1 MEGPVLS
8 VEVADG
14 DEVQAG
20 RVLCVVEAMKMENEI
35 VAHRDGVVTELSVE
49 AGQSIAAGQAI
60 CVIAAQ

>member
-1 MEGPVLS
+1 MQGTVLS

-20 RVLCVVEAMKMENEI
+20 QVLCVVEAMKMENEI
-35 VAHRDGVVTELSVE
+35 AAHRDGVVSDLSVE
-49 AGQSIAAGQAI
+49 PGQSIAAGQTI